1 MKKHLILTIAL
12 YLTATLPIKAQEEY
26 TVSSPNGSLELK
38 ISMRDTLSY
47 QIFADGEALSE
58 ISPIAMIVERNGR
71 RITLGENPA
80 VEKCSRNS
88 ISQKIPM
95 HLGENDQIDD
105 TYNEMILDLGTL
117 YSLHCRAYDEGVA
130 YRIESKISG
139 SITIRNEIAEF
150 NFKDNPQVWIAYDED
165 KRTMSQ
171 WELPYKRELSVKSVK
186 TGDYG
191 INPCFFRNNKKN
203 IGITV
208 IESDLENYPGMYLL
222 KKEAG
227 NKLVG
232 KWAEYPKKIKNDSKY
247 DSQAVLERYD
257 YIALTPGVRTYPWRG
272 FIISRDDSELMNN
285 DLIYKLAKPQVERD
299 FSWISAG
306 QTAFEWLHDGE
317 LEGDL
322 GFIYGPFGDGRPHTL
337 EFYKYYVDFAAEMGF
352 EWMTCD
358 AGWGE
363 EYIKELCTYAKSKN
377 IKIMVWSYFNFLLV
391 DEPMLARFKEWGIS
405 GVKADFMSRD
415 DQVASGWIPTMAERC
430 AKYQLMLL
438 LHGCPKPVAWHRTYP
453 NIISYEA
460 VTGEESNKWN
470 DNCNPLYHTVIP
482 FLRMLGGAMDMT
494 PGSLRNKTRKGWTWK
509 GTGAPWSLGTRA
521 HQMAQYVVYHQTLGF
536 VSDAPTEY
544 RKFPEIM
551 EFLKHVPTIWNE
563 TKPLQGKIGEFAVMA
578 RRSDKE
584 WYVGG
589 LSNWTERT
597 LDVDFSFLTP
607 GIPYKAYI
615 IEDVPEKNNDTSSTT
630 GDATACKCHTI
641 DVTSQTRMS
650 FKLAEG
656 GGFVMRIYPDPNYT
670 SVKNTALREKVQIW
684 YEQNNESIYVQL
696 PEHEL
701 TADIH
706 LYDITGR
713 PFYPD
718 YTKKDNPLCI
728 SIAQLSRGY
737 YCVKC
742 TTPDLSQSKLIYKN

>member
-12 YLTATLPIKAQEEY
+12 CLTATLPIKAQEEY

-58 ISPIAMIVERNGR
+58 ISPIAMVVERNGR
-71 RITLGENPA
+71 QITLGENPA

-95 HLGENDQIDD
+95 HLGENDQIDN
-105 TYNEMILDLGTL
+105 TYNEMILDLGSL

-227 NKLVG
+227 TKLVG

-285 DLIYKLAKPQVERD
+285 DLVYKLAKPQAERD

-306 QTAFEWLHDGE
+306 RTAFEWLHDGE

-363 EYIKELCTYAKSKN
+363 EYIKELCAYAKSKS

-589 LSNWTERT
+589 LSNWTART

-607 GIPYKAYI
+607 GMPYKAYI
-615 IEDVPEKNNDTSSTT
+615 IEDVPEKNNDTSSAT

-670 SVKNTALREKVQIW
+670 SVKNTVLQEKVQIW

-696 PEHEL
+696 PEREL

-706 LYDITGR
+706 LYDIAGR

-742 TTPDLSQSKLIYKN
+742 TTPGLSQSKLIYKN

>member
-272 FIISRDDSELMNN
+272 FIISRDDLELMNN

-306 QTAFEWLHDGE
+306 RTAFEWLHDGE

>member
-12 YLTATLPIKAQEEY
+12 CLTATLPIKAQEEY
-26 TVSSPNGSLELK
+26 TVSSPNRSLELK

-58 ISPIAMIVERNGR
+58 ISPIAMVVERNGR

-306 QTAFEWLHDGE
+306 RTAFEWLHDGE

>member
-12 YLTATLPIKAQEEY
+12 CITATLPIKAQEEY

-105 TYNEMILDLGTL
+105 TYNEMILDLGSL

-306 QTAFEWLHDGE
+306 RTAFEWLHDGE

-607 GIPYKAYI
+607 GMPYKAYI
-615 IEDVPEKNNDTSSTT
+615 LEDVPEKNNDTSSTT
-630 GDATACKCHTI
+630 GDATTCKCHTI

-696 PEHEL
+696 PEREI

-706 LYDITGR
+706 LYDIAGR

-742 TTPDLSQSKLIYKN
+742 TTPGLSQSKLIYKN

>member
-105 TYNEMILDLGTL
+105 TYNEMILDLGSL

-227 NKLVG
+227 TKLVG

-306 QTAFEWLHDGE
+306 RTAFEWLHDGE

-589 LSNWTERT
+589 LSNWTART

-607 GIPYKAYI
+607 GMPYKAYI

>member
-105 TYNEMILDLGTL
+105 TYNEMILDLGSL

-306 QTAFEWLHDGE
+306 RTAFEWLHDGE

-551 EFLKHVPTIWNE
+551 EFLKHVPTIWDE

-737 YCVKC
+737 HCVKC

>member
-12 YLTATLPIKAQEEY
+12 CLTATLPIKAQEEY

-105 TYNEMILDLGTL
+105 TYNEMILDLGSL

-222 KKEAG
+222 KKETG

-306 QTAFEWLHDGE
+306 RTAFEWLHDGE

-607 GIPYKAYI
+607 GMPYKAYI
-615 IEDVPEKNNDTSSTT
+615 LEDVPEKNNDTSSTT

-696 PEHEL
+696 PEREI

-706 LYDITGR
+706 LYDIAGR

-742 TTPDLSQSKLIYKN
+742 TTPGLSQSKLIYKN

>member
-306 QTAFEWLHDGE
+306 RTAFEWLHDGE

-337 EFYKYYVDFAAEMGF
+337 EFYKYYVDFATEMGF

>member
-105 TYNEMILDLGTL
+105 TYKKMILDLGTL

-306 QTAFEWLHDGE
+306 RTAFEWLHDGE

>member
-47 QIFADGEALSE
+47 QIFADDEALSE

-257 YIALTPGVRTYPWRG
+257 YIALTPGIRTYPWRG

-306 QTAFEWLHDGE
+306 RTAVEWLHDGE

>member
-306 QTAFEWLHDGE
+306 RTAFEWLHDGE
-317 LEGDL
+317 LERDL

>member
-58 ISPIAMIVERNGR
+58 ISPIAMVVERNGR

-105 TYNEMILDLGTL
+105 TYNEMILDLGSL

-227 NKLVG
+227 TKLVG

-285 DLIYKLAKPQVERD
+285 DLVYKLAKPQVERD

-306 QTAFEWLHDGE
+306 RTAFEWLHDGE

-363 EYIKELCTYAKSKN
+363 EYIKELCAYAKSKS

-589 LSNWTERT
+589 LSNWTART

-607 GIPYKAYI
+607 GMPYKAYI

-696 PEHEL
+696 PEREL

-706 LYDITGR
+706 LYDIAGR

-742 TTPDLSQSKLIYKN
+742 TTPGLSQSKLIYKN

>member
-306 QTAFEWLHDGE
+306 RTAFEWLHDGE

-438 LHGCPKPVAWHRTYP
+438 LHGCPKPVAWRRTYP

>member
-272 FIISRDDSELMNN
+272 FIISRDDLELMNN

-306 QTAFEWLHDGE
+306 RTAFEWLHDGE

-670 SVKNTALREKVQIW
+670 SVKNIALREKVQIW

>member
-26 TVSSPNGSLELK
+26 TVNSPNGSLELK

-165 KRTMSQ
+165 KLTMSQ

-306 QTAFEWLHDGE
+306 RTAFEWLHDGE

>member
-306 QTAFEWLHDGE
+306 RTAFEWLHDGE

-544 RKFPEIM
+544 RKFHEIM

>member
-95 HLGENDQIDD
+95 HLGENDQIDN

-306 QTAFEWLHDGE
+306 RTAFEWLHDGE

-630 GDATACKCHTI
+630 RDATACKCHTI

>member
-95 HLGENDQIDD
+95 HLGENDQIDN

-306 QTAFEWLHDGE
+306 RTAFEWLHDGE

>member
-1 MKKHLILTIAL
+1 MKKYLFFIIAL
-12 YLTATLPIKAQEEY
+12 FFTVCSQLNAQEEY
-26 TVSSPNGSLELK
+26 SVCSPDGKLELR
-38 ISMRDTLSY
+38 IIMSDTLSY
-47 QIFADGEALSE
+47 QIFADGEAISE
-58 ISPIAMIVERNGR
+58 VSPVALVVERNGR
-71 RITLGENPA
+71 RIVLGEKPV
-80 VEKCSRNS
+80 VEKCTRQAVSQR
-88 ISQKIPM
+88 ISM
-95 HLGENDQIDD
+95 HLGENDEIDD
-105 TYNEMILDLGTL
+105 TYNEMILDMGAL

-130 YRIESKISG
+130 YRMESKISG
-139 SITIRNEIAEF
+139 TIIIRTEIAEF

-171 WELPYKRELSVKSVK
+171 WELPYKRELSVKSIK
-186 TGDYG
+186 IGDYG
-191 INPCFFRNNKKN
+191 INPCFFRNNKKK

-208 IESDLENYPGMYLL
+208 IESDLENYPGMYIV

-257 YIALTPGVRTYPWRG
+257 YIALTPGTRTYPWRG
-272 FIISRDDSELMNN
+272 FIITQDDSELMNN
-285 DLIYKLAKPQVERD
+285 DLIYKLAKPQVAGD

-306 QTAFEWLHDGE
+306 RTAFEWLHDGE

-363 EYIKELCTYAKSKN
+363 EYIKELCTYAKAKN

-415 DQVASGWIPTMAERC
+415 DQVAASWIPTMAERC
-430 AKYQLMLL
+430 AKYRLMLL

-453 NIISYEA
+453 NIVSYEA

-470 DNCNPLYHTVIP
+470 DNCNPVYHTVIP

-551 EFLKHVPTIWNE
+551 EFLKHVPTIWDE
-563 TKPLQGKIGEFAVMA
+563 TKPLQGKIGEYALMA
-578 RRSDKE
+578 RRTGKE

-589 LSNWTERT
+589 ISNWTERT
-597 LDVDFSFLTP
+597 LDVDLSFLDPETR
-607 GIPYKAYI
+607 YKAFI
-615 IEDVPEKNNDTSSTT
+615 IEDVPEKNNDTSVRV
-630 GDATACKCHTI
+630 GDATVCKCYTTDI
-641 DVTSQTRMS
+641 TGRSKMS

-656 GGFVMRIYPDPNYT
+656 GGFVMRIYPDPEST
-670 SVKNTALREKVQIW
+670 GLDSAEFREKVKIW

-696 PEHEL
+696 PEREFTTGIRLH
-701 TADIH
+701 DISGRTFCPS
-706 LYDITGR
+706 YDGNI
-713 PFYPD
+713 
-718 YTKKDNPLCI
+718 NPLCI
-728 SIAQLSRGY
+728 PVSQLSKGY

-742 TTPDLSQSKLIYKN
+742 TTPYTSQSTLIYKN

>member
-105 TYNEMILDLGTL
+105 TYNEMILDLGSL

-306 QTAFEWLHDGE
+306 RTAFAWLHDGE

-551 EFLKHVPTIWNE
+551 EFLKHVPTIWDE

>member
-285 DLIYKLAKPQVERD
+285 DLIYKLARPQVERD

-306 QTAFEWLHDGE
+306 RTAFEWLHDGE

>member
-306 QTAFEWLHDGE
+306 WTAFEWLHDGE

>member
-306 QTAFEWLHDGE
+306 RTAFEWLHDGE

-551 EFLKHVPTIWNE
+551 EFLKHVPTIWDE

-701 TADIH
+701 TADIN

>member
-12 YLTATLPIKAQEEY
+12 CLTATLPIKAQEEY

-47 QIFADGEALSE
+47 QIFADSEALSE

-105 TYNEMILDLGTL
+105 TYNEMILDLGSL

-306 QTAFEWLHDGE
+306 RTAFEWLHDGE

-607 GIPYKAYI
+607 GMPYKAYI
-615 IEDVPEKNNDTSSTT
+615 LEDVPEKNNDTSSTT

-696 PEHEL
+696 PEREI

-706 LYDITGR
+706 LYDIAGR

-742 TTPDLSQSKLIYKN
+742 TTPGLSQSKLIYKN

>member
-306 QTAFEWLHDGE
+306 RTAFEWLHDGE
-317 LEGDL
+317 LEGGL

>member
-47 QIFADGEALSE
+47 QIFADGEALSK

-105 TYNEMILDLGTL
+105 TYNEMILDLGSL

-306 QTAFEWLHDGE
+306 RTAFEWLHDGE

>member
-1 MKKHLILTIAL
+1 MKKHLFLIIAL
-12 YLTATLPIKAQEEY
+12 FFASGMSLYAQKEY
-26 TVSSPNGSLELK
+26 TVASPGGNLALK
-38 ISMRDTLSY
+38 ITLGDTLSY
-47 QIFADGEALSE
+47 QIFADGEAISE
-58 ISPIAMIVERNGR
+58 ISPIALVVERNGR
-71 RITLGENPA
+71 RITLGEKPA
-80 VEKCSRNS
+80 VEKCTRHTV
-88 ISQKIPM
+88 SQSIPM
-95 HLGENDQIDD
+95 HLGENDEIDD
-105 TYNEMILDLGTL
+105 TYNEMILDLGSL

-130 YRIESKISG
+130 YRMESKISG
-139 SITIRNEIAEF
+139 TITIRTEIAEF
-150 NFKDNPQVWIAYDED
+150 NFKDNPQVWIAYEEE

-171 WELPYKRELSVKSVK
+171 WELPYKRELSVKSMK
-186 TGDYG
+186 IGDYG
-191 INPCFFRNNKKN
+191 INPCFFRNNKKK

-208 IESDLENYPGMYLL
+208 IESDLENYPGMYIT

-272 FIISRDDSELMNN
+272 FIVTHDDSELMNN
-285 DLIYKLAKPQVERD
+285 DLIYKLAKPQVAGD

-306 QTAFEWLHDGE
+306 RTAFEWLHDGE

-363 EYIKELCTYAKSKN
+363 EYIKELCAYAKTKN

-415 DQVASGWIPTMAERC
+415 DQVAASWIPTMAERC

-453 NIISYEA
+453 NIVSYEA

-470 DNCNPLYHTVIP
+470 DHCNPVYHTVVP

-563 TKPLQGKIGEFAVMA
+563 TKPLQGRVGEYAVMA
-578 RRSDKE
+578 RRADKE

-589 LSNWTERT
+589 ITNWTERT
-597 LDVDFSFLTP
+597 LSVDFSFLDP
-607 GIPYKAYI
+607 GTSYKAYI
-615 IEDVPEKNNDTSSTT
+615 IEDLPEKNNDTSAQT
-630 GDATACKCHTI
+630 GDATACKCYTA
-641 DVTSQTRMS
+641 DVTSRTQMN

-656 GGFVMRIYPDPNYT
+656 GGFVIRIYPDPEGT
-670 SVKNTALREKVQIW
+670 GHHSAALREKIKVW
-684 YEQNNESIYVQL
+684 YEQSNESIYVQL
-696 PEHEL
+696 PEREL
-701 TADIH
+701 EAVVH
-706 LYDITGR
+706 LYDMAGR
-713 PFYPD
+713 PFYPE
-718 YTKKDNPLCI
+718 YAEKINPLCI
-728 SIAQLSRGY
+728 PIPQLTKGF

-742 TTPDLSQSKLIYKN
+742 TTPDISRSTLIYKN

>member
-71 RITLGENPA
+71 QITLGENPA

-227 NKLVG
+227 NKLIG

-306 QTAFEWLHDGE
+306 RTAFEWLHDGE

>member
-285 DLIYKLAKPQVERD
+285 DLIYKLAKPQVERG

-306 QTAFEWLHDGE
+306 RTAFEWLHDGE

>member
-26 TVSSPNGSLELK
+26 TVISPNGSLELK

-306 QTAFEWLHDGE
+306 RTAFEWLHDGE

>member
-12 YLTATLPIKAQEEY
+12 CLTATLPIKAQEEY

-139 SITIRNEIAEF
+139 GITIRNEIAEF

-227 NKLVG
+227 TKLVG

-257 YIALTPGVRTYPWRG
+257 YIALTPGIRTYPWRG

-306 QTAFEWLHDGE
+306 RTAFEWLHDGE

-363 EYIKELCTYAKSKN
+363 EYIKELCAYAKSKS

-470 DNCNPLYHTVIP
+470 DNCNPLYHTVVP

-607 GIPYKAYI
+607 GMPYKAYI

-696 PEHEL
+696 PEREL
-701 TADIH
+701 TDDIH
-706 LYDITGR
+706 LYDIAGR

>member
-105 TYNEMILDLGTL
+105 TYNEMILDLGSL

-306 QTAFEWLHDGE
+306 RTAFEWLHDGE

-684 YEQNNESIYVQL
+684 YEQNNESIYVQP

>member
-12 YLTATLPIKAQEEY
+12 CLTATLPIKAQEEY

-105 TYNEMILDLGTL
+105 TYNEMILDLGSL

-150 NFKDNPQVWIAYDED
+150 NFKDNPQIWIAYDED

-222 KKEAG
+222 KKETG

-306 QTAFEWLHDGE
+306 RTAFEWLHDGE

-607 GIPYKAYI
+607 GMPYKAYI
-615 IEDVPEKNNDTSSTT
+615 LEDVPEKNNDTSSTT

-696 PEHEL
+696 PEREI

-706 LYDITGR
+706 LYDIAGR

-742 TTPDLSQSKLIYKN
+742 TTPGLSQSKLIYKN

>member
-12 YLTATLPIKAQEEY
+12 CLTATLPIKAQEEY
-26 TVSSPNGSLELK
+26 TVSSPNRSLELK

-58 ISPIAMIVERNGR
+58 ISPIAMVVERNGR

-105 TYNEMILDLGTL
+105 TYNEMILDLGSL

-130 YRIESKISG
+130 YRIESKING

-227 NKLVG
+227 TKLVG

-285 DLIYKLAKPQVERD
+285 DLVYKLAKPQAERD

-306 QTAFEWLHDGE
+306 RTAFEWLHDGE

-363 EYIKELCTYAKSKN
+363 EYIKELCAYAKSKS

-589 LSNWTERT
+589 LSNWTART

-607 GIPYKAYI
+607 GMPYKAYI

-696 PEHEL
+696 PEREL

-706 LYDITGR
+706 LYDIAGR

-742 TTPDLSQSKLIYKN
+742 TTPGLSQSKLIYKN

>member
-306 QTAFEWLHDGE
+306 RTAFEWLHDGE

-563 TKPLQGKIGEFAVMA
+563 TNPLQGKIGEFAVMA

>member
-12 YLTATLPIKAQEEY
+12 CLTATLPIKAQEEY

-58 ISPIAMIVERNGR
+58 ISPIAMVVERNGR

-105 TYNEMILDLGTL
+105 TYNEMILDLGSL

-150 NFKDNPQVWIAYDED
+150 NFKDNSQVWIAYDED

-222 KKEAG
+222 KKETG
-227 NKLVG
+227 TKLVG

-285 DLIYKLAKPQVERD
+285 DLVYKLAKPQAERD

-306 QTAFEWLHDGE
+306 RTAFEWLHDGE

-363 EYIKELCTYAKSKN
+363 EYIKELCAYAKSKS

-589 LSNWTERT
+589 LSNWTART

-607 GIPYKAYI
+607 GMPYKAYI

-696 PEHEL
+696 PEREL

-706 LYDITGR
+706 LYDIAGR

-742 TTPDLSQSKLIYKN
+742 TTPGLSQSKLIYKN

>member
-12 YLTATLPIKAQEEY
+12 CLTATLLIKAQEEY

-58 ISPIAMIVERNGR
+58 ISPIAMVVERNGR

-80 VEKCSRNS
+80 VEKCSRNF

-95 HLGENDQIDD
+95 HLGENDQINN
-105 TYNEMILDLGTL
+105 TYNEMILDLGSL

-227 NKLVG
+227 TKLVG

-285 DLIYKLAKPQVERD
+285 DLVYKLAKPQAERD

-306 QTAFEWLHDGE
+306 RTAFEWLHDGE

-363 EYIKELCTYAKSKN
+363 EYIKELCAYAKSKS

-589 LSNWTERT
+589 LSNWTART

-607 GIPYKAYI
+607 GMPYKAYI

-696 PEHEL
+696 PEREL

-706 LYDITGR
+706 LYDIAGR

-742 TTPDLSQSKLIYKN
+742 TTPGLSQSKLIYKN

>member
-208 IESDLENYPGMYLL
+208 IESDLENYPGRCLL

-306 QTAFEWLHDGE
+306 RTAFEWLHDGE

>member
-12 YLTATLPIKAQEEY
+12 CITATLPIKAQEEY

-105 TYNEMILDLGTL
+105 TYNEMILDLGSL

-150 NFKDNPQVWIAYDED
+150 NFKDNPQIWIAYDED

-285 DLIYKLAKPQVERD
+285 DLIYKLAKPQAERD

-306 QTAFEWLHDGE
+306 RTAFEWLHDGE

-363 EYIKELCTYAKSKN
+363 EYIKELCAYAKSKS

-391 DEPMLARFKEWGIS
+391 DEPMLTRFKEWGIS

-536 VSDAPTEY
+536 ISDAPTEY

-607 GIPYKAYI
+607 GMPYKAYI

-670 SVKNTALREKVQIW
+670 SVKNTVLREKVQIW

-696 PEHEL
+696 PEREL

-706 LYDITGR
+706 LYDIAGR

-742 TTPDLSQSKLIYKN
+742 TTPGLSQSKLIYKN